1 MLIVRCDFSLFLL
14 GVAEP
19 VQKAETEWKTD
30 QNQNRS
36 KKLCKF
42 QVSQYFSKS
51 DAIEIIIFRF
61 GTNEKNVRVSV
72 FGEIFS
78 LIKMAR

>member
-30 QNQNRS
+30 QNQTRS
-36 KKLCKF
+36 
-42 QVSQYFSKS
+42 
-51 DAIEIIIFRF
+51 
-61 GTNEKNVRVSV
+61 EKVMQ
-72 FGEIFS
+72 ILS
-78 LIKMAR
+78 LSLNISLNLMQLR